1 MSEYVQTLLQQA
13 YTEASNSIKPINTI
27 QKPAISPPK
36 TPKIKSLKLEYLE
49 KVDLSSLNSYRSN
62 SYRFNPKKE
71 PKYPKSLD
79 FPAVKQALILE
90 ALKLGCSKKAAI
102 LQVEKNLKE
111 AKRDSAVLK
120 GLIQFLNW

>member
-1 MSEYVQTLLQQA
+1 MQTLLQQA
-13 YTEASNSIKPINTI
+13 YTEASNSIKPINTT
-27 QKPAISPPK
+27 QKSVISPPK
-36 TPKIKSLKLEYLE
+36 TPKIKSLKFEFLE

-62 SYRFNPKKE
+62 SYRFNPNKE

-102 LQVEKNLKE
+102 LQVEKNLQE

>member
-1 MSEYVQTLLQQA
+1 MQTLLQQA
-13 YTEASNSIKPINTI
+13 YTEASNSIKPINTT
-27 QKPAISPPK
+27 QKSAISPPK
-36 TPKIKSLKLEYLE
+36 TPKIKSLKFEFLE

-62 SYRFNPKKE
+62 SYRFNPNKE

-90 ALKLGCSKKAAI
+90 ALKLGRIKKAAI
-102 LQVEKNLKE
+102 LQVEKNLQE

>member
-1 MSEYVQTLLQQA
+1 MSEYVQDLLQWA
-13 YTEASNSIKPINTI
+13 YTEASDSIKPVSTT
-27 QKPAISPPK
+27 QKSAISPPK
-36 TPKIKSLKLEYLE
+36 TPKIKALKLESLE

-62 SYRFNPKKE
+62 SYRFNPNKE

-102 LQVEKNLKE
+102 L
-111 AKRDSAVLK
+111 
-120 GLIQFLNW
+120 